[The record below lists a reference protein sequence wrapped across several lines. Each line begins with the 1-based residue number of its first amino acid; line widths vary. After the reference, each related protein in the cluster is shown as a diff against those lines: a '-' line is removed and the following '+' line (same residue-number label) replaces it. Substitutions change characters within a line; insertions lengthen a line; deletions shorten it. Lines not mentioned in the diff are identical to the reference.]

1 MKKKFGA
8 RAMTPEENEM
18 LTRVGPGTPGG
29 EMLRRYWWPVWFEEK
44 IENKPI
50 MIKLLGETFVLFRDG
65 KGKIGMLDHI
75 CAHRRASLE
84 FGRVEERGIRCCYHG
99 WLYGADGQCVE
110 MPAEPPGSRLYE
122 EVKQRAAQIQVA
134 AGLVFAY
141 IGPAPVP
148 VLPRY
153 DLLALDDCDRTIWA
167 SDDHCNWAQRA
178 ENGMD
183 PYHSMALHASVYP
196 SIALKRPEIEYTPT
210 WYGFRTA
217 SQYPG
222 GARNIVHDIFPSST
236 RRHNARAG
244 SIPSDF
250 LHIRVPTDDVTTT
263 TFFVESRF
271 KPQGPYKRECRGL
284 QHNTPGVYKRVEDGW
299 WDLASEDQ
307 DRAAQESQGPIHDR
321 TKEIL
326 GTSDRG
332 VVMWR
337 KVAFD
342 SIAAVKAGRDPHG
355 IVRDVGRN
363 DVVRFDAGKNFS
375 DADKSPVV
383 AS

>member
-1 MKKKFGA
+1 
-8 RAMTPEENEM
+8 MTPEENDM

-29 EMLRRYWWPVWFEEK
+29 EMLRRYWWPVWFEAK
-44 IENKPI
+44 IETKPI
-50 MIKLLGETFVLFRDG
+50 MIRLLGEDFVLFRDG
-65 KGKIGMLDHI
+65 QGKIGMLDHI
-75 CAHRRASLE
+75 CAHRRTSLQ
-84 FGRVEERGIRCCYHG
+84 FGRVEERGLRCCYHG
-99 WLYGADGQCVE
+99 WLYGADGQCLE
-110 MPAEPPGSRLYE
+110 MPAEPPGSRLCE
-122 EVKQRAAQIQVA
+122 EVKQRTAQVQVA

-141 IGPAPVP
+141 LGPQPAP

-153 DLLALDDCDRTIWA
+153 DLLALEECDRIVWA
-167 SDDHCNWAQRA
+167 SDDYCNWAQRA

-196 SIALKRPEIEYTPT
+196 SIALKRPEVEYTPT

-222 GARNIVHDIFPSST
+222 GAVNIVHDIFPSST
-236 RRHNARAG
+236 RRKNARAG

-250 LHIRVPTDDVTTT
+250 LHIRVPTDDFKTM

-271 KPQGPYKRECRGL
+271 KPQGPYKRECRGFEL
-284 QHNTPGVYKRVEDGW
+284 NEPGVYKRVEDGW
-299 WDLASEDQ
+299 WGIASEDQ
-307 DRAAQESQGPIHDR
+307 DRAAQEAQGVIHDR
-321 TKEIL
+321 TKEFL

-342 SIAAVKAGRDPHG
+342 SIAAVKEGRDPHG
-355 IVRDVGRN
+355 IVRDPGRN

-375 DADKSPVV
+375 DHEKSPVI

>member
-1 MKKKFGA
+1 
-8 RAMTPEENEM
+8 MTPEENEL

-29 EMLRRYWWPVWFEEK
+29 EMLRRYWWPVWFEQK

-50 MIKLLGETFVLFRDG
+50 MVRLLGEDFVLFRDG
-65 KGKIGMLDHI
+65 QGAIGMLDHV
-75 CAHRRASLE
+75 CAHRRTSLQ

-99 WLYGADGQCVE
+99 WLYGSDGQCLE
-110 MPAEPPGSRLYE
+110 MPAEPPGSRLHE
-122 EVKQRAAQIQVA
+122 EVKQRAVPVQVA

-141 IGPAPVP
+141 LGPQPAPI
-148 VLPRY
+148 LPRY
-153 DLLALDDCDRTIWA
+153 DLLALDDCDRTVWA

-196 SIALKRPEIEYTPT
+196 SIALKRPEVDYTPT

-222 GARNIVHDIFPSST
+222 GATNIVHDIFPSST
-236 RRHNARAG
+236 RRRNERAG
-244 SIPSDF
+244 SMPSDF
-250 LHIRVPTDDVTTT
+250 LHIRVPTEDFKTM

-271 KPQGPYKRECRGL
+271 KPQGPYKRECRGFE
-284 QHNTPGVYKRVEDGW
+284 HNEPGVYKRVEDGW
-299 WDLASEDQ
+299 WGLASDDQ
-307 DRAAQESQGPIHDR
+307 DRAAQEAQGVIHDR
-321 TKEIL
+321 TKEFL
-326 GTSDRG
+326 ATSDRG

-355 IVRDVGRN
+355 IVRDSGGN
-363 DVVRFDAGKNFS
+363 DVIRFDAGKNFS
-375 DADKSPVV
+375 DHDKSPVLT
-383 AS
+383 A

>member
-1 MKKKFGA
+1 
-8 RAMTPEENEM
+8 MTPEENEM
-18 LTRVGPGTPGG
+18 LTRVGSGTPGG

-44 IENKPI
+44 IANKPI
-50 MIKLLGETFVLFRDG
+50 MIRLLGENFVLFRDG
-65 KGKIGMLDHI
+65 QGKIGMLDHI

-84 FGRVEERGIRCCYHG
+84 FGRIEEKGIRCCYHG
-99 WLYGADGQCVE
+99 WLYGADGQCLE
-110 MPAEPPGSRLYE
+110 MPAEPPGSRLHE

-141 IGPAPVP
+141 VGPAPAP
-148 VLPRY
+148 ILPRY
-153 DLLALDDCDRTIWA
+153 DLLSLDDCDRTIWA

-222 GARNIVHDIFPSST
+222 GAINIVHDIFPSST
-236 RRHNARAG
+236 RRRNARAG
-244 SIPSDF
+244 SVPSDF

-271 KPQGPYKRECRGL
+271 KPHGPYQRECRGL
-284 QHNTPGVYKRVEDGW
+284 KHNTPGVYQRVEDGW

-321 TKEIL
+321 SKEIL

-355 IVRDVGRN
+355 IVRDTGKN

-375 DADKSPVV
+375 DADKSPVI

>member
-1 MKKKFGA
+1 
-8 RAMTPEENEM
+8 MTPEENEM

-50 MIKLLGETFVLFRDG
+50 MIRLLGETFVLFRDG
-65 KGKIGMLDHI
+65 KGKIGMVDHI

-84 FGRVEERGIRCCYHG
+84 FGRVEEKGIRCCYHG

-110 MPAEPPGSRLYE
+110 MPAEPPGSRLCE
-122 EVKQRAAQIQVA
+122 EVKLRAAQIQIA

-141 IGPAPVP
+141 IGPAPAP
-148 VLPRY
+148 ILPRY
-153 DLLALDDCDRTIWA
+153 DLLSLDDCDRAIYA

-222 GARNIVHDIFPSST
+222 GNINIVHDIFPSST
-236 RRHNARAG
+236 RRYNARAG
-244 SIPSDF
+244 SIPSEF
-250 LHIRVPTDDVTTT
+250 LHIRVPTDDTTTT

-284 QHNTPGVYKRVEDGW
+284 KHNTPGVYKRVEDGW

-332 VVMWR
+332 VVLWR

-342 SIAAVKAGRDPHG
+342 SIAAVKVGRDPHG
-355 IVRDVGRN
+355 IVRDVGKN

-375 DADKSPVV
+375 DADKAPVV
-383 AS
+383 AK

>member
-1 MKKKFGA
+1 
-8 RAMTPEENEM
+8 MTPEENEM

-196 SIALKRPEIEYTPT
+196 SIALKRPEIEYQPT

-342 SIAAVKAGRDPHG
+342 SIAAVKTGRDPHG
-355 IVRDVGRN
+355 IVRDAGKN

-383 AS
+383 AA

>member
-1 MKKKFGA
+1 
-8 RAMTPEENEM
+8 MTPEENEM

-29 EMLRRYWWPVWFEEK
+29 EMLRRYWWPVWFEER

-84 FGRVEERGIRCCYHG
+84 FGRVEEQGIRCCYHG
-99 WLYGADGQCVE
+99 WLYRADGQCVE
-110 MPAEPPGSRLYE
+110 MPAEPPGSRLCE

-141 IGPAPVP
+141 IGPAPAP

-196 SIALKRPEIEYTPT
+196 SIALKRPEIEYQPT

-250 LHIRVPTDDVTTT
+250 FHIRVPTDDVTTT

-271 KPQGPYKRECRGL
+271 KPNGPYERECRGL

-332 VVMWR
+332 VMMWR

-355 IVRDVGRN
+355 IVRDEGRN

-375 DADKSPVV
+375 DADKSPVI

>member
-1 MKKKFGA
+1 
-8 RAMTPEENEM
+8 MTPEENEM

-50 MIKLLGETFVLFRDG
+50 MIRLLGETFVLFRDG

-244 SIPSDF
+244 SVPSDF
-250 LHIRVPTDDVTTT
+250 FHIRVPTDDVTTT

-321 TKEIL
+321 TREIL

-355 IVRDVGRN
+355 IVRDAGKN

-383 AS
+383 AA

>member
-1 MKKKFGA
+1 
-8 RAMTPEENEM
+8 MTPEENEM

-342 SIAAVKAGRDPHG
+342 SIAAAKAERDPHG
-355 IVRDVGRN
+355 IVRDAGKN

-383 AS
+383 VS